1 MKRLLTI
8 LYIITVCVVNVYS
21 DSRIIRTLVETPDY
35 QFNKYNVWRIPQIS
49 VTGGTSINSGF
60 SIKVEFSTPAITLDD
75 MIFAVGSST
84 GTAFEIA
91 LSLHEN
97 ESNLTLRRQVKLGN
111 KIASHSTEA
120 WTKNLLERGT
130 NYTLLLE
137 IDETRCR
144 YSLWE
149 IGREP
154 SKKYEYEFYGLT
166 SSYVKDILSKSGSIF
181 SLAVN
186 PSYRVQKAIIA
197 SLGYGI
203 GVKLPELKTDVVW
216 GRFKNVN
223 SAKYMDIFNS
233 VIIKGN
239 PIVQHSL
246 TGNGS
251 SLWEMKPLYQKN
263 RTPTAYNVKLT
274 NMSSNI
280 QMAIANC
287 LIYNKTPLIVTDDL
301 DCDVW
306 QINREQVRGDDF
318 RLMNVKNSVYGVVSD
333 ASLVENA
340 AVWTWESG
348 TTPNAHWTFE
358 ETSFH
363 APIETG
369 LYTIQNKNS
378 SLYLSPALAN
388 YDSKN
393 LVQYP
398 TADRL
403 SYVWYIHKE
412 ESGLYTIYN
421 VDSQKCLDVEN
432 ASLDN
437 GANIIQWSYQGT
449 GNEKWIIQEQPSSGY
464 YTIRN
469 VHSDKYMVVADASKS
484 SGTGIIQ
491 YGTGEDNKL
500 WNITP
505 YSFTSPRKVGG
516 VFRLKNI
523 YTNLYLVVEDA
534 SMEDQAR
541 LVSWESANTPNGW
554 WTFENLETGG
564 YAIKNVN
571 SQLYIVIENASLDE
585 YALAVQYNRDGHN
598 NLGNSL
604 WALEPDNLGIQNI
617 YWLKNV
623 HSGKYLYF
631 SSETYQNKTPAVQET
646 SNPPHNAR
654 LRWFLEP
661 VL

>member
-1 MKRLLTI
+1 M
-8 LYIITVCVVNVYS
+8 
-21 DSRIIRTLVETPDY
+21 
-35 QFNKYNVWRIPQIS
+35 
-49 VTGGTSINSGF
+49 
-60 SIKVEFSTPAITLDD
+60 
-75 MIFAVGSST
+75 
-84 GTAFEIA
+84 
-91 LSLHEN
+91 
-97 ESNLTLRRQVKLGN
+97 
-111 KIASHSTEA
+111 
-120 WTKNLLERGT
+120 
-130 NYTLLLE
+130 
-137 IDETRCR
+137 
-144 YSLWE
+144 
-149 IGREP
+149 
-154 SKKYEYEFYGLT
+154 
-166 SSYVKDILSKSGSIF
+166 
-181 SLAVN
+181 
-186 PSYRVQKAIIA
+186 
-197 SLGYGI
+197 
-203 GVKLPELKTDVVW
+203 
-216 GRFKNVN
+216 
-223 SAKYMDIFNS
+223 
-233 VIIKGN
+233 
-239 PIVQHSL
+239 
-246 TGNGS
+246 
-251 SLWEMKPLYQKN
+251 
-263 RTPTAYNVKLT
+263 
-274 NMSSNI
+274 
-280 QMAIANC
+280 
-287 LIYNKTPLIVTDDL
+287 
-301 DCDVW
+301 
-306 QINREQVRGDDF
+306 
-318 RLMNVKNSVYGVVSD
+318 
-333 ASLVENA
+333 
-340 AVWTWESG
+340 
-348 TTPNAHWTFE
+348 
-358 ETSFH
+358 
-363 APIETG
+363 
-369 LYTIQNKNS
+369 
-378 SLYLSPALAN
+378 
-388 YDSKN
+388 
-393 LVQYP
+393 
-398 TADRL
+398 
-403 SYVWYIHKE
+403 
-412 ESGLYTIYN
+412 
-421 VDSQKCLDVEN
+421 
-432 ASLDN
+432 DN